1 LSHLSSLPY
10 STITVLY
17 ILDGQASIMILNN
30 ELKRGFKKGVNKT
43 MKVFI
48 SETIVLI
55 KIKKEVGGRSN
66 L

>member
-1 LSHLSSLPY
+1 MSHLSSLPY